1 VHELSISSAIVDT
14 ALRHAGDRRVT
25 RVDVKVGALRQVVPE
40 SLSFYFEIVSRDTAC
55 AGAALGLELVGGWM
69 RCPACAHEW
78 NPAPEPLAGHEAL
91 APVLPVFRCPACESA
106 DAAVVRGAELEV
118 ESIEVEELEKEEQCI
133 APR

>member
-25 RVDVKVGALRQVVPE
+25 QVDVKVGALRQVVPE
-40 SLSFYFEIVSRDTAC
+40 SLAFYFEIVSRDTAC
-55 AGAALGLELVGGWM
+55 AGATLELELVDGLM

-78 NPAPEPLAGHEAL
+78 DPAPGPLAGHQAL

-106 DAAVVRGAELEV
+106 DAQIVRGGELEV
-118 ESIEVEELEKEEQCI
+118 ESIEVEAIEEEQCI